1 MKYLDSIDVSG
12 KRVFVRVDFN
22 VPMDKS
28 GQVKDDTRVKASLT
42 TINYIREKGARVIV
56 ASHLGRP
63 KGKKVEEFS
72 LKPVAPVFSSLL
84 KKDVPFIDDCI
95 GEKCLRPWPP
105 CRRAT

>member
-1 MKYLDSIDVSG
+1 MKYLDQIEVGG

-28 GQVKDDTRVKASLT
+28 GNVKDDTRVKASLN

-63 KGKKVEEFS
+63 KGKRVEEFS
-72 LKPVAPVFSSLL
+72 LKPVAPVFSALL
-84 KKDVPFIDDCI
+84 KKDVPSSTTASV
-95 GEKCLRPWPP
+95 KKRLRPWPP
-105 CRRAT
+105 